1 MTGPLDAEGR
11 PMGREEDEPGPIGIF
26 PSWKAL
32 YTTVVVYAVLLITV
46 LYVLSVTLDFSSR

>member
-1 MTGPLDAEGR
+1 VTDPTAGPGTSADPGD
-11 PMGREEDEPGPIGIF
+11 EDSGPIGIF

-32 YTTVVVYAVLLITV
+32 YATVCVYAVLLITV